1 MTFTVYSKDGCPI
14 AQGTKV
20 LQLELSHVV
29 YKLGTDYT
37 VESSTMNSV
46 GSTFPRVVVD
56 DKILGGCQETV
67 KYLRENKLV
76 WDIMIDDESLDL
88 NKTEEEE
95 FKPSINK
102 GVELLLRNKTEERI
116 TKTFKWSLVS

>member
-1 MTFTVYSKDGCPI
+1 MTFTVYSKDGCPYC
-14 AQGTKV
+14 TKVQQV
-20 LQLELSHVV
+20 LQLAELSHVV

-37 VESSTMNSV
+37 VDEFYDEFGK

-76 WDIMIDDESLDL
+76 
-88 NKTEEEE
+88 
-95 FKPSINK
+95 
-102 GVELLLRNKTEERI
+102 
-116 TKTFKWSLVS
+116 